1 MHTSLISLDLN
12 EPPLFFALKA
22 LQRRSQKEDED
33 IGPTRVPIPKQ
44 MIMEFGVGAG
54 HTLKKIKEFFPVGKT
69 IVGFDSFEGL
79 PKTGSQGPGAKA
91 RSLRAGRFQK
101 IFLEKTCPS

>member
-1 MHTSLISLDLN
+1 
-12 EPPLFFALKA
+12 
-22 LQRRSQKEDED
+22 
-33 IGPTRVPIPKQ
+33 

-54 HTLKKIKEFFPVGKT
+54 HTLKKIKEFSRLGKPSSVS
-69 IVGFDSFEGL
+69 ILSKAFR
-79 PKTGSQGPGAKA
+79 KTGYLGPGAKG